1 MFVQYILSFCH
12 VPAPVLELEILQ
24 GMKQKQRSHSSERR
38 RTGRRQRGHLQRGI
52 MSTLKKIKV
61 KAETLRDGGLLGWSR
76 KVTLELRPNEE
87 EPVIGTVFRQREQC
101 KGPETE

>member
-1 MFVQYILSFCH
+1 M
-12 VPAPVLELEILQ
+12 
-24 GMKQKQRSHSSERR
+24 
-38 RTGRRQRGHLQRGI
+38 QRGI